1 MFAELWT
8 QLTPAALS
16 GWATAL
22 LLLSSLMTSF
32 ITAAFGAGGGVLL
45 MGLMTL
51 FLPVTAVIPLH
62 GVIQAGSN
70 AGRAA
75 LTWRY
80 IHWPVVL
87 AFTAGGLVGALAG
100 SQLLVRLPQAWMELG
115 LGVFILW
122 SCWGPMPAL
131 HHGSRVRVALGGAV
145 TSLLTLFVGA
155 TGPFVA
161 AFLRAMA
168 LERRVHVGTFSTCML
183 IQHGLKIG
191 VFGLLGF
198 AFGPYL
204 PFLLAMLA
212 MGLVGTLLGR
222 ATLERLSDRRF
233 HGILTAILTLLALRL
248 LYSGAVSAFEG

>member
-1 MFAELWT
+1 MLTELWT

-70 AGRAA
+70 AARTA
-75 LTWRY
+75 LTWRH
-80 IHWPVVL
+80 IRWPVVL
-87 AFTAGGLVGALAG
+87 AFTTGGLLGTLAG
-100 SQLLVRLPQAWMELG
+100 SQVLVRLPQGWMEPG

-131 HHGSRVRVALGGAV
+131 RHGSRVRVALGGAV

-168 LERRVHVGTFSTCML
+168 LERRVHVGTFSACML
-183 IQHGLKIG
+183 VQHGLKIG

-212 MGLVGTLLGR
+212 MGFVGTLLGR
-222 ATLERLSDRRF
+222 AALERLSDRRF

-248 LYSGAVSAFEG
+248 LYSGAVSAFGG